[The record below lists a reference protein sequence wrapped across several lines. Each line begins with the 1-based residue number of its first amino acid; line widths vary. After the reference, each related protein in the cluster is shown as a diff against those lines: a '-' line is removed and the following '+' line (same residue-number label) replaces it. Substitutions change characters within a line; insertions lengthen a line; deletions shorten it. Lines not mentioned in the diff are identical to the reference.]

1 MRENIIAFIDFF
13 YPAFKRIFPIQ
24 TYRYAVCGGSNVLL
38 DILLFY
44 LAYHYV
50 LHELPLDLGFVVI
63 KAYNAALFMAFC
75 ITFPLGFVLSKYIVF
90 QGSYLRSRVQ
100 LFRYC
105 LVVGTNLVLNYVLLK
120 VLVQYMSFYPTVAKI
135 SATVIIV
142 TFSYLSQKHFTFRRP
157 VED

>member
-1 MRENIIAFIDFF
+1 MREAILAFIDFF
-13 YPAFKRIFPIQ
+13 YPPFKRIFPIQ
-24 TYRYAVCGGSNVLL
+24 TFRYAVCGGSNMVL

-44 LAYHYV
+44 LTFHYV

-75 ITFPLGFVLSKYIVF
+75 ITFPLGFILSKFIVF

-105 LVVGTNLVLNYVLLK
+105 LVVGVNLALNYLLLK
-120 VLVQYMSFYPTVAKI
+120 VLVQYMNFYPTIAKI
-135 SATVIIV
+135 SATVLIV
-142 TFSYLSQKHFTFRRP
+142 TFSYLSQKHFTFRKP
-157 VED
+157 EAE